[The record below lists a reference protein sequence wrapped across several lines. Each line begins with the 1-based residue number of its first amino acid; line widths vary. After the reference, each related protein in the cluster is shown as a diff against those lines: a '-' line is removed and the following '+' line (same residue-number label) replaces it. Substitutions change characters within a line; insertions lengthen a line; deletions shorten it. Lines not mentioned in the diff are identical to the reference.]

1 MSVDAKGMEDRS
13 RENSQ
18 QALRQLPRP
27 ALLGKAILFR
37 FIIQHHDIVPSN
49 PVALYVRVDAPS

>member
-1 MSVDAKGMEDRS
+1 MEDRS